1 MIRLDVTLSEAK
13 RRSLGLPPA
22 HAGDKLRP
30 MLLSCILII
39 AAAVAQAP
47 PAREAFAITH
57 VTVIDGGDP
66 VPRLDQTVVVRGNR
80 IVAVGPA
87 ARTQVPAGTRVLPGR
102 GKFLIPGLWDMHV
115 HTVTPGGREMLGLYV
130 ANGVLGVRDL
140 AGEWDQL
147 TRWRAEV
154 AAGRL
159 TGPRILASGPYLEGG
174 DVPIAHLLA
183 RSPDEARK
191 AVDSLARLGV
201 DVIKLHSQFNREA
214 YFAAARAA
222 RERGLRIAGH
232 VPRSITPAE
241 ASDSGVGSIE
251 HMLQIPIPCTA
262 AESLALLPRFPIQ
275 RLLGGCTSADLAPLF
290 ERFVRNGTWVVPTL
304 TASYE
309 IALWPRRELPGD
321 RFAGFIPDTLRKFV
335 LAIFPMPAD
344 IPSGAD
350 EVGRALF
357 EKRLALVGTMHRAG
371 VGILPGTDAPLRNSP
386 PGFGLH
392 QELALMAR
400 AGIPPFQILRIA
412 TLEPV
417 RYFGMLDSLGTIA
430 IGKVA
435 DLVLLGADPLV
446 NIGNTSRIE
455 AVVANGR
462 LIDVTARRALLR
474 SKPPE

>member
-1 MIRLDVTLSEAK
+1 
-13 RRSLGLPPA
+13 
-22 HAGDKLRP
+22 
-30 MLLSCILII
+30 MLLLSTLTI
-39 AAAVAQAP
+39 AAAVAQTAP
-47 PAREAFAITH
+47 EPQTFAITH
-57 VTVIDGGDP
+57 VTVIDGSDP
-66 VPRLDQTVVVRGNR
+66 APRLDQTVVVRGNR
-80 IVAVGPA
+80 IVAVGA
-87 ARTQVPAGTRVLPGR
+87 ATVTPVPSGARVLSGR

-147 TRWRAEV
+147 TRWREEV

-159 TGPRILASGPYLEGG
+159 AGPRILASGPYLEGG

-183 RSPDEARK
+183 RNPDEARK

-222 RERGLRIAGH
+222 RERGLRVAGH

-251 HMLQIPIPCTA
+251 HMLQIPIPCTP

-275 RLLGGCTSADLAPLF
+275 RVLGGCTSADLAPLF

-309 IALWPRRELPGD
+309 IALWPKRELPGD
-321 RFAGFIPDTLRKFV
+321 KFAGFIPDTLRKFV
-335 LAIFPMPAD
+335 LSIFPMPAD
-344 IPSGAD
+344 IPPGAD

-392 QELALMAR
+392 QELALLAR

-430 IGKVA
+430 AGKVA
-435 DLVLLGADPLV
+435 DLVLLGADPLAD
-446 NIGNTSRIE
+446 IGNTSRIE

-462 LIDVTARRALLR
+462 LIDAKARRALLR
-474 SKPPE
+474 SEPPE